1 MCVPVLSLCLC
12 TYGFV
17 PLGARRERP
26 GGLNGAVEFLKKK
39 RLKKTFTRRSLL
51 EYEERVGE
59 SYCVCVPVLSLC
71 LCTYGFV
78 PLGARRERPGGLNVA
93 VD

>member
-51 EYEERVGE
+51 EYEERVDE
-59 SYCVCVPVLSLC
+59 VLLFVCACFVSVFVYLRV
-71 LCTYGFV
+71 CT
-78 PLGARRERPGGLNVA
+78 PGG
-93 VD
+93 